1 METNKNR
8 TKEEIIEEYQQ
19 LKKEKNS
26 WWNVLASERN
36 SVKTILGA
44 FILYIG
50 YIIILSLNSD
60 VFVLLYAFIV
70 IGVLLF
76 WIDMLRKQYEQH
88 RSAYNKRLRVL
99 NKEIRRI
106 SKKKIID
113 SAALSPIG
121 QRNYFIN
128 KSLFPYLQ
136 GYPSE
141 SIRQYDE
148 FIYQD
153 FEIYSVEVDLETLQ
167 LTYWFMA
174 RETAGSFPDEQT
186 FIFPLPF
193 HHDQLQIVVFNKEI
207 CPSEFTKDFRIQS
220 SNFMH
225 AYEWL
230 NETRIQNFLA
240 LKAKEKWMALIQ
252 GKEYILISRNKL
264 QLDIQNL
271 DKAADDY
278 QAAFEVLKQQI
289 DILNGKG

>member
-1 METNKNR
+1 METNKKR

-153 FEIYSVEVDLETLQ
+153 FEIYSVEVDLENLQ
-167 LTYWFMA
+167 LSYWFMA
-174 RETAGSFPDEQT
+174 RETAGSFSDEQT
-186 FIFPLPF
+186 FILPLPF
-193 HHDQLQIVVFNKEI
+193 HHDQLQIVEFNKEI

-271 DKAADDY
+271 DKASDDY
-278 QAAFEVLKQQI
+278 HAAFEVLKQQI